1 MAAIDSMLRLIQ
13 VRNAE
18 LLVIAS
24 DEVPQLRRT
33 GEVQPLTMPAV
44 AAPIVAAMVGEVLD
58 DLARA
63 KLKSTGSVETSYTLG
78 QHTFSLF
85 VEARGDGYRIACRPA
100 AGGPAPRASTP
111 SPAPPRIKATE
122 LHELLRRAAAQG
134 ASDVLLSAGQ
144 PPRMRL
150 GGELTPLDPA
160 PSADDEIRALLDD
173 ARRAELERHGSADTA
188 LDLGPDAPR
197 FRVNVFRQ
205 RAGLAAA
212 LRPVRRTIPT
222 LDELHLPS
230 DLHDLVRYP
239 SGLVLLA
246 GRAGSGKSTT
256 LAALIEH
263 LNRTRAK
270 HIITLEDPI
279 EYEYEPRRCL
289 IHQREVGAQ
298 LDDFASGLRASLR
311 ESPDVLLV
319 GEMRDRETIAAAL
332 TAAETGHLVL
342 STVHSASAAGAIDR
356 IVDVFPEHQQTQ
368 VRLQLALVLRAVVSQ
383 VLVAGVAA
391 PARFPA
397 YEKMVVTP
405 AIASQIRDG
414 KLHQIPS
421 LIQTGRDHGMVPLER
436 TLEALVRSGT
446 ITRHAA
452 NELLLDR

>member
-1 MAAIDSMLRLIQ
+1 
-13 VRNAE
+13 
-18 LLVIAS
+18 
-24 DEVPQLRRT
+24 
-33 GEVQPLTMPAV
+33 
-44 AAPIVAAMVGEVLD
+44 
-58 DLARA
+58 
-63 KLKSTGSVETSYTLG
+63 
-78 QHTFSLF
+78 
-85 VEARGDGYRIACRPA
+85 
-100 AGGPAPRASTP
+100 
-111 SPAPPRIKATE
+111 
-122 LHELLRRAAAQG
+122 
-134 ASDVLLSAGQ
+134 
-144 PPRMRL
+144 MRL
-150 GGELTPLDPA
+150 GGDLSPLGDN
-160 PSADDEIRALLDD
+160 PSTDDDILSLLD
-173 ARRAELERHGSADTA
+173 APRRAELDRHGSADTA

-222 LDELHLPS
+222 LDELHLPN

-279 EYEYEPRRCL
+279 EYEYVPRRCL

-298 LDDFASGLRASLR
+298 LDDFASGLRAALR

-356 IVDVFPEHQQTQ
+356 IVDIFPEHQQTQ

-383 VLVAGVAA
+383 VLVPGVAA

-405 AIASQIRDG
+405 AIGSQIRDG

-421 LIQTGRDHGMVPLER
+421 LIQTGREHGMVPLER
-436 TLEALVRSGT
+436 TLEALVRSGAV
-446 ITRHAA
+446 TRHAA